1 MGLHRSADKYGPI
14 PYSKAGSGSFTVEYD
29 SQEAVYHS
37 FFEELDEAVQILYD
51 FYMRGGAVVPLA
63 SDMVYEG
70 DVAKW
75 YTFANS
81 LMLRLAIRVRYA
93 DEELARKYA
102 EMAVTNPL
110 GVMESVD
117 DMAKMHK
124 GANFEIRNP
133 MFQIAN
139 PGQYNDSRMGATI
152 QSYLKGYNDP
162 RITTYFQNNGA
173 SAVRAG
179 LPVTANTYDNASLP
193 NIQEEDPVY
202 WMRASE
208 VDFLRAEG
216 VLAGF
221 PIWGAEVLRISMN
234 RASGNRLRSVR

>member
-1 MGLHRSADKYGPI
+1 
-14 PYSKAGSGSFTVEYD
+14 
-29 SQEAVYHS
+29 
-37 FFEELDEAVQILYD
+37 
-51 FYMRGGAVVPLA
+51 
-63 SDMVYEG
+63 
-70 DVAKW
+70 
-75 YTFANS
+75 
-81 LMLRLAIRVRYA
+81 
-93 DEELARKYA
+93 
-102 EMAVTNPL
+102 
-110 GVMESVD
+110 MESVD

-124 GANFEIRNP
+124 GANLKSETLC
-133 MFQIAN
+133 
-139 PGQYNDSRMGATI
+139 SRLLIPDNIMTAAWEHYSI
-152 QSYLKGYNDP
+152 LLERYNDP

-221 PIWGAEVLRISMN
+221 NMGGGSAKDFYE
-234 RASGNRLRSVR
+234 SGIRKSLRSVR